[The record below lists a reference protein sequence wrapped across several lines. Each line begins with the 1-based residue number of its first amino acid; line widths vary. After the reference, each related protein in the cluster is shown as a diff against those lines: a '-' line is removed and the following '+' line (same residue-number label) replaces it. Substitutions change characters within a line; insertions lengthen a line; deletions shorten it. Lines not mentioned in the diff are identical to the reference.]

1 MWLEEHL
8 RHSRGY
14 GVHSPLL
21 YRIVREAMMPRK
33 VVGSDTALYDALRA
47 RGVGRRTAT
56 RLQNL
61 LSLEGY
67 TAWEIDGMAEAGAM
81 MIATAKCSEEQL
93 RVMARR
99 LGEREGVLCI
109 LHPIGSH
116 TRRRLCKEL
125 IAAHHSMSAS
135 KPAFTLLFSRKDL
148 QKQHINI

>member
-21 YRIVREAMMPRK
+21 YRIVREAMMPHRIK
-33 VVGSDTALYDALRA
+33 GSDTSLYNALRA

-61 LSLEGY
+61 LTTEDYGAWKVDTVADEG
-67 TAWEIDGMAEAGAM
+67 EM
-81 MIATAKCSEEQL
+81 MIATAECHDEQL
-93 RVMARR
+93 RAMARM
-99 LGEREGVLCI
+99 LREQEGILCI
-109 LHPIGSH
+109 LHPIVGR

-125 IAAHHSMSAS
+125 IAEHRSMSAS
-135 KPAFTLLFSRKDL
+135 KPTFTLLISRKDL